1 MAERVKSILE
11 EFEIAEKLLTV
22 TGDNAGNN
30 LTLCDYLHHELL
42 KRLGE
47 EDDSFR
53 IKPLMRFRG
62 RASFIPCL
70 AHTINLICESI
81 LVLMKA
87 GSAHEAQVIFDRFPA

>member
-62 RASFIPCL
+62 QQASFHVSRIP
-70 AHTINLICESI
+70 
-81 LVLMKA
+81 
-87 GSAHEAQVIFDRFPA
+87 